1 MESDDREWIQGGTT
15 QPEDEESLSGD
26 DGWPAPVAGAVA
38 GKRWGH
44 GGIPGFSGWVA
55 AAVAVVA
62 AAAGV
67 AVGLFLVRGTPAS
80 AVSAAGRATPSASAA
95 APGASAAAPS
105 ASAVAPGASAGT
117 LRVVLTGQV
126 RAVSRTSITIGGAG
140 PAVTAAV
147 TSATTITGR
156 VRGID
161 GVKPG
166 DEVSAQLTGTAGKLV
181 ATAIQDPGST

>member
-15 QPEDEESLSGD
+15 QPEDDESLSGEG
-26 DGWPAPVAGAVA
+26 GWPTPVAVA

-80 AVSAAGRATPSASAA
+80 AVSAAGRATPSASA
-95 APGASAAAPS
+95 
-105 ASAVAPGASAGT
+105 VAPGGSAGT

-126 RAVSRTSITIGGAG
+126 LAVSHTSITIGGAG

-147 TSATTITGR
+147 TGATTISGS

-166 DEVSAQLTGTAGKLV
+166 DEVSAQLTGTVGKLV
-181 ATAIQDPGST
+181 ATAIQDPARA